1 MKTNT
6 STFQTTTLLSRRTL
20 ASTIG
25 AATIAVASVPA
36 LAQESIEQEAP
47 VVTSFGDALSQG
59 DVTLGFRARTEMV
72 DAAGSDRLDLTSLL
86 TRLTF
91 SSASYQ
97 GFSTLIEMDDVTHIT
112 DFEGGVADAEGTEV
126 NQAYLAYT
134 AGATTLKYGRQRILL
149 DNQRFIGGVG
159 FRQNEQT
166 YDGVSVSNTSL
177 ADTSLFLAHIHNVN
191 RIFGEDSPAGDHRS
205 DTYLLNAKYSGFSA
219 GALTGYAYLLDNE
232 DAAAFSTDTY
242 GLRFAGSQ
250 ADLGYTLE
258 YAVQSSAANNPAD
271 YDANYLLAEA
281 SYKFGAV
288 TLAGGYELLG
298 ADGAN
303 GQFITPLATLHKF
316 QGWTDMF
323 LGGGSGNIA
332 GGIEDIYL
340 SVGTSLGGVK
350 FALNYHQLNSDD
362 TNVSGVD
369 KLGSEAGFLVGGKLA
384 GVNLSMKYSAYNADE
399 FSVDTDRLWL
409 TAEAQF

>member
-298 ADGAN
+298 ADGTN

-362 TNVSGVD
+362 TDVSGVD

-399 FSVDTDRLWL
+399 FGVDTDRLWL